1 MQRLSSSQLGS
12 EFIDWPV
19 YMRCAL
25 DLAVT
30 VINTSPNP
38 RVGCVIVKAGGIV
51 GKGWHVSPG
60 KDHAEIMALK
70 SAGEDAKSS
79 TVFVS
84 LEPCSHIGRTGP
96 CCDAL
101 IDAGISRLVIAG
113 IDPNPEISGL
123 GIKKIESAGIE
134 VFYLEDSEAAA
145 RKINVGYFKRRET
158 GLPYVRCKLA
168 ASLDGRTAL
177 SNGVSKW
184 ITSAE
189 ARADVQLYRAQSSA
203 IITGVETVLSDNPS
217 MNVRFDELN
226 LTAEEKQQ
234 NLSLNSIQPLRVIL
248 DSNLR
253 TPGTAKILHVDG
265 GIRIYVAKK
274 TIDQELVES
283 KELPGNVELVFAEE
297 ESQRVNLHFVLE
309 SLALNCEC
317 NEVFVEAGPALSA
330 AFLEA
335 GLIDELIVYI
345 APKLLGSDAK
355 PLFEIAGLQSMSE
368 SRNFAVKD
376 LDKVGDDI
384 RVCLIPQK

>member
-1 MQRLSSSQLGS
+1 MQTLSNSQLGS
-12 EFIDWPV
+12 EFNDWPV
-19 YMRCAL
+19 YMRRAI

-38 RVGCVIVKAGGIV
+38 RVGCVIVKGGDIV
-51 GKGWHVSPG
+51 GEGWHISPG

-70 SAGEDAKSS
+70 SAVGDVKSS

-84 LEPCSHIGRTGP
+84 LEPCSHLGKTGP

-113 IDPNPEISGL
+113 IDPNPEVSGL
-123 GIKKIESAGIE
+123 GIKKIENAGIE
-134 VFYLEDSEAAA
+134 VFHLEGSEAAA

-168 ASLDGRTAL
+168 ASIDGRTAL
-177 SNGVSKW
+177 ANGESKW
-184 ITSAE
+184 ITSEE

-203 IITGVETVLSDNPS
+203 IITGVETVLSDDPS
-217 MNVRFDELN
+217 MNVRVDELN

-234 NLSLNSIQPLRVIL
+234 NLSLNSTQPLRVIL
-248 DSNLR
+248 DSKLR
-253 TPGTAKILHVDG
+253 TPGTAKILNVDG
-265 GIRIYVAKK
+265 ATRIYVAAK
-274 TIDQELVES
+274 TIDRTVLES
-283 KELPGNVELVFAEE
+283 KEIPGSVELVFAEE
-297 ESQRVNLHFVLE
+297 ESQRVNLQFVLE
-309 SLALNCEC
+309 SLASHCEC

-335 GLIDELIVYI
+335 GLIDELIIYI

-355 PLFEIAGLQSMSE
+355 PLFEITGLQSMSE
-368 SRNFAVKD
+368 TKNFVVKD
-376 LDKVGDDI
+376 LDRVGSDI
-384 RVCLIPQK
+384 RVCLVLQR